1 MDKMLERLER
11 IYPNGRYVLVPKFI
25 PEQWEGRDY
34 DSKFDQKQ
42 PLNKWQSKPLSY
54 DEAQQKAEEGYR
66 IGWVVPDGMCVVDI
80 DNSTNEYDESKVLH
94 ILEKFEVKY
103 NYNKTFRGVHLLFTD
118 PTHQIKSDSHIKC
131 GLNIDIDTR
140 ANKTGYIVLPVN
152 DPYREWGKWNDFV
165 EDIPYF
171 LRPLVRNTT
180 PSFIGM
186 TDGDG
191 RNDAL
196 FKWRSVLSQ
205 THKLTDSEIERTIR
219 VINEYLFETA
229 MPNNELFKTVLRSL
243 DSDNSVQNQ
252 EKVEKKNAYNEIAEK
267 IVSQFDIISF
277 GDTFYKFNGTYYET
291 IDTVDL
297 ERIIH
302 YNVSQNINSTGRKE
316 IIQFLRIKT
325 QVKSE
330 DFDKDWYKI
339 AVKNGIL
346 NIVNN
351 ELTQPTKTDI
361 NTVYIPWNYNQD
373 CAYSPRIDQFMK
385 DLTGGDPIK
394 MQFLYQ
400 ISGYSLLKRNIFEK
414 FFIFQGDG
422 GTGKSTFMN
431 IVQKMIGGDEN
442 TSHVSLAD
450 FDKDYY
456 LATTIGKLLN
466 IDDDVVDGKTL
477 ENTGRFKSL
486 ISGNKIS
493 VRQIYQPVVTYTP
506 YVTCM
511 FSCNKLPRIMD
522 KTAGLYRRLILIEL
536 NKKVSKP
543 DPLFMLKLTDAD
555 MEYFFFKSV
564 EAIQIAL
571 SEGKLR
577 YTISEQELLRKFR
590 CRQSPLN
597 EWLYEYEITLGDIL
611 NTNCQVQYRIFTN
624 WAQENGYTK
633 LPTTFTFKED
643 ICALYDCQVEN
654 IASKEGGAKVATFVT
669 HKSNVNLTLK
679 PF

>member
-11 IYPNGRYVLVPKFI
+11 IYPNGRYVLIPKFI
-25 PEQWEGRDY
+25 PEQWKEREY
-34 DSKFDQKQ
+34 DSKYDQKQ
-42 PLNKWQSKPLSY
+42 PLNRWQSKPLTY
-54 DEAQQKAEEGYR
+54 DEAQQKVEEGYR

-80 DNSTNEYDESKVLH
+80 DNSTNEYDESKVMH

-103 NYNKTFRGVHLLFTD
+103 NYNKTFRGVHILFAD
-118 PTHQIKSDSHIKC
+118 PTHQIKSDAHVKC

-152 DPYREWGKWNDFV
+152 DPYRQWGTWNDFV

-171 LRPLVRNTT
+171 LKPLMKDNT
-180 PSFIGM
+180 PSFVGM
-186 TDGDG
+186 TEGDG

-196 FKWRSVLSQ
+196 YKWRKKLIQ
-205 THKLTDSEIERTIR
+205 THKMTDGEIEKTCRT
-219 VINEYLFETA
+219 INEYLFAVA
-229 MPNNELFKTVLRSL
+229 MSNNELYKTVLRDL
-243 DSDNSVQNQ
+243 EPDNTAQNQ
-252 EKVEKKNAYNEIAEK
+252 EKVEKTNAYNEIAEK

-291 IDTVDL
+291 IDTIEL

-302 YNVSQNINSTGRKE
+302 FNVSKNIGSTGRKE

-325 QVKSE
+325 QVKGD

-346 NIVNN
+346 NLINQ
-351 ELTQPTKTDI
+351 EITIPTKTDI
-361 NTVYIPWNYNQD
+361 NTIYIPWEYNPD
-373 CAYSPRIDQFMK
+373 PVYSPRIDQFMK
-385 DLTGGDPIK
+385 DLTGGNPIK

-400 ISGYSLLKRNIFEK
+400 VAGYSLLKKNVFEK

-431 IVQKMIGGDEN
+431 IVQKMVGGDYN

-456 LATTIGKLLN
+456 LATTISKLLN

-536 NKKVSKP
+536 NHKVDKP

-555 MEYFFFKSV
+555 MEYFLFKAV
-564 EAIQIAL
+564 EGLKLAME
-571 SEGKLR
+571 EGQLR

-597 EWLYEYEITLGDIL
+597 EWLYEFDMTLGDITKTRAQSL
-611 NTNCQVQYRIFTN
+611 YATFTT

-633 LPTTFTFKED
+633 LPSTFTFKED
-643 ICALYDCQVEN
+643 ICSLYDCEVEHKIEDNGGKQAYFVKHGSN
-654 IASKEGGAKVATFVT
+654 I
-669 HKSNVNLTLK
+669 NYTLR